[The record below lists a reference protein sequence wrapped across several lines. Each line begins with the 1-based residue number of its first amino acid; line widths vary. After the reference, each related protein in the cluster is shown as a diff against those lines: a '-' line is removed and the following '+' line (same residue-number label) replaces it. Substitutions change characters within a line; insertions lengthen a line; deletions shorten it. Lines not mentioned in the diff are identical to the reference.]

1 MASRHSKQQQQKVNP
16 VLLATSAA
24 VALVVVMVV
33 VVISLVGGGG
43 QGQEEE
49 SSGTGVPEGMV
60 LVNDLYE
67 GQRLVPDFDMDLNQY
82 DTEKFVEENGFIR
95 YQNGKAVAGV
105 DVSEHQGTIDWQQV
119 KDAGFEYAIL
129 RVGYRGMTEGGL
141 NVDSTFEQ
149 NYQGATAAGLKVGVY
164 FFSQAITQE
173 EAREEAQYVLDT
185 LDGREL
191 DYPVVFDW
199 EIPIP
204 SEQLPAEDLR
214 ED

>member
-67 GQRLVPDFDMDLNQY
+67 GQRLVPDFDMDLNKY
-82 DTEKFVEENGFIR
+82 DT
-95 YQNGKAVAGV
+95 A
-105 DVSEHQGTIDWQQV
+105 S
-119 KDAGFEYAIL
+119 
-129 RVGYRGMTEGGL
+129 
-141 NVDSTFEQ
+141 S
-149 NYQGATAAGLKVGVY
+149 ATR
-164 FFSQAITQE
+164 T
-173 EAREEAQYVLDT
+173 AR
-185 LDGREL
+185 
-191 DYPVVFDW
+191 P
-199 EIPIP
+199 
-204 SEQLPAEDLR
+204 
-214 ED
+214 